1 MEIREYILKNKNK
14 ITKRQ
19 LDIGNKIINLMVHK
33 QPYSDYLND
42 FYKGST
48 DKDTTLV
55 PIDGFNI
62 VYIQD
67 EFPNLEFTDTVSST
81 ESFYDVLKKVG
92 YADSTIKKYEREY
105 KNLSLMESLIELSK
119 KKSKYS
125 KGVLSYIDKVKE
137 SSK

>member
-19 LDIGNKIINLMVHK
+19 LEIGNKIINLSVHK
-33 QPYSDYLND
+33 QPYSDYLKD
-42 FYKGST
+42 FYKGDT
-48 DKDTTLV
+48 DKDTTLI

-67 EFPNLEFTDTVSST
+67 EFTNLEFIDTVAST
-81 ESFYDVLKKVG
+81 ETLYEILRNVG
-92 YADSTIKKYEREY
+92 YAESTIKKYEREY
-105 KNLSLMESLIELSK
+105 KDLSLMESLIELSK

-125 KGVLSYIDKVKE
+125 RSVLSYIDKIKE
-137 SSK
+137 LSK